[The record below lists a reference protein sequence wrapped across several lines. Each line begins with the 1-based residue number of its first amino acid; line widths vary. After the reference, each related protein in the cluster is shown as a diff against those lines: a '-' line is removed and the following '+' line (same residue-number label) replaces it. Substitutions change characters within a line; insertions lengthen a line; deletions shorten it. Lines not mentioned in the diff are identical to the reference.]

1 MEMRLDQAPTSARW
15 WAVALLTFAVT
26 WCHAAGGACAG
37 SQREAAAASPEI
49 FVTVLP
55 PEGGAEGAAH
65 LLIRE
70 LSPSTTEFDVI
81 SAGRPVV
88 SMVSAIGAGS
98 RAVCG
103 AVYLDEASWFAYCEL
118 TDFPFSSP
126 REFFEALPG
135 CPGCSDI
142 RGYFAAAHGT
152 GCGPVLVGDAI
163 AVSPSDWEREQ
174 VSLMAA
180 LEIQSWDEALRNS
193 LMAAFRM
200 VGAHGCPRGCPQI
213 IDFLGLDVSGS
224 VEEVSPS
231 EVEEVPDELF
241 SRLDHARIHGLDA
254 WLDGLVADLP

>member
-1 MEMRLDQAPTSARW
+1 
-15 WAVALLTFAVT
+15 VAA
-26 WCHAAGGACAG
+26 
-37 SQREAAAASPEI
+37 
-49 FVTVLP
+49 LP
-55 PEGGAEGAAH
+55 PEGEAEGAGH

-88 SMVSAIGAGS
+88 SMVTAIGAGS

-126 REFFEALPG
+126 RELFEALPR
-135 CPGCSDI
+135 CPGCFDV
-142 RGYFAAAHGT
+142 RRYFASAHGRE
-152 GCGPVLVGDAI
+152 CGPVLVGGTV
-163 AVSPSDWEREQ
+163 AVSRSDWVKEQ
-174 VSLMAA
+174 ISLMAA

-200 VGAHGCPRGCPQI
+200 VGAHGCSLGCPQV
-213 IDFLGLDVSGS
+213 IDFLGLDVGGS
-224 VEEVSPS
+224 VDEVNPS

-241 SRLDHARIHGLDA
+241 SRLDHARIRGLDA